1 MPILITGKSK
11 MFVRS
16 KGIELFLPAISAV
29 ELYASIRTFL
39 P

>member
-1 MPILITGKSK
+1 

-16 KGIELFLPAISAV
+16 KGIELFLLANSAV
-29 ELYASIRTFL
+29 ELYASIKTFL